1 METQYYDVMQQKFI
15 LRFNNYLMEKYVDG
29 KWVESDY
36 WFNNIFMNDFTDF
49 VEITEERA
57 NQIIANMASAYAGAF
72 LLTQKCSN
80 KSYARL

>member
-15 LRFNNYLMEKYVDG
+15 LRFNNYLMEKYADG

-49 VEITEERA
+49 EEITEERA
-57 NQIIANMASAYAGAF
+57 NQIIANMASA
-72 LLTQKCSN
+72 
-80 KSYARL
+80 

>member
-57 NQIIANMASAYAGAF
+57 NQIIANMASA
-72 LLTQKCSN
+72 
-80 KSYARL
+80 

>member
-57 NQIIANMASAYAGAF
+57 NQIIANM
-72 LLTQKCSN
+72 N
-80 KSYARL
+80 